1 MLVSACYWYASS
13 VMKSNEEHHS
23 QHTYHFVSHKLYRFE
38 RPDIAYFLLFFQLY
52 FFRFQQPTRLFI
64 FMIVALLARTIS
76 HPSYMVRLIW
86 EREKDYCSRHAEW
99 KIIDENEMEPK
110 SQRSHFNVRK
120 CSILSILPSA
130 TSAAAAVVVVLCR
143 QNSICLL
150 PIYLYSFGS
159 TQLLIGIFAIR
170 CWMHEQQ
177 FLICVAGLA
186 LLGLAWAHTP
196 SVWFSICVI
205 LIFQFSTCLR
215 RTTNKTKTK
224 YRQLNAEWTAN
235 SSLRSL
241 TLYPAVCFIVP
252 NASSEFIVYFFSEA
266 STPCTK

>member
-150 PIYLYSFGS
+150 PDIPVLVWKHS
-159 TQLLIGIFAIR
+159 TINRYICHSLLNARTTISHLC
-170 CWMHEQQ
+170 CW
-177 FLICVAGLA
+177 LGTAR
-186 LLGLAWAHTP
+186 LGLGAH
-196 SVWFSICVI
+196 SLCVI
-205 LIFQFSTCLR
+205 FYLR
-215 RTTNKTKTK
+215 HSNFPIL
-224 YRQLNAEWTAN
+224 YLSSAN
-235 SSLRSL
+235 DKQ
-241 TLYPAVCFIVP
+241 
-252 NASSEFIVYFFSEA
+252 N
-266 STPCTK
+266 